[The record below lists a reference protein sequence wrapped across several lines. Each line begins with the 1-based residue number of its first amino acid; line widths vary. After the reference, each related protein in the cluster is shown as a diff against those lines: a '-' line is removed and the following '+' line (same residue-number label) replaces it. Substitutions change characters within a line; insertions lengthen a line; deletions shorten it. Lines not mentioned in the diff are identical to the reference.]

1 MYRHSIKCIKIGYY
15 FVRASFALLGARWD
29 KITCGGLPPKIFSQV
44 EIDCIFRQIK
54 IIYFRSFGCF
64 KSSRVIHI
72 SRELDQVEILYS
84 VVDDATKL
92 KHLNRRASLTFVNC
106 KTLVNFELLK
116 KRPKGWKLLQ
126 AASQSADN
134 NRILSIL
141 LLHQQCLSNKEYI
154 FIYLTRQMP
163 S

>member
-29 KITCGGLPPKIFSQV
+29 KITCGGLPPTAFFDKL
-44 EIDCIFRQIK
+44 K
-54 IIYFRSFGCF
+54 SFISGVLGF

-106 KTLVNFELLK
+106 KTLVNFEFLK
-116 KRPKGWKLLQ
+116 KRPKG
-126 AASQSADN
+126 
-134 NRILSIL
+134 
-141 LLHQQCLSNKEYI
+141 
-154 FIYLTRQMP
+154 
-163 S
+163 